1 MSEIEE
7 MLDEYDKAADAVAAA
22 WDGAIMWGPGE
33 NAKYEAFKPRYDTA
47 RAAILA
53 HVAELR
59 ERAEKAVGYLVRIE
73 ERLNA
78 AGFGVGPKESTAR
91 LSRLAECVDGLARQR
106 DRAVELG
113 ESALA
118 AEAKLERVE
127 RKLAMA
133 EKVVARA
140 RELGSYQWELR
151 LDDSGVSDDAKHD
164 ACRLRSVVGENTE
177 LRVRAERAERERD
190 ALRASLEDTTL
201 ELEISRRERDGALVS
216 LWAERATLTVAQD
229 SLKEARER
237 VDCLVTSLAEGAN
250 VDAALRARIEVAER
264 ERDDLKFALDNTTQ
278 HALGLQDRLDKWA
291 KSERY
296 SVNPADLRDV
306 APYSPPAEAWI
317 YAKGVE
323 DAELARVP
331 EGEE

>member
-1 MSEIEE
+1 MADLEKL
-7 MLDEYDKAADAVAAA
+7 LDEHRRAAREVIFQKLEGSMTDVDYAQT
-22 WDGAIMWGPGE
+22 E
-33 NAKYEAFKPRYDTA
+33 LDTA
-47 RAAILA
+47 RAAIIA
-53 HVAELR
+53 HVTELR
-59 ERAEKAVGYLVRIE
+59 ERAEEAEGYLVRIE

-164 ACRLRSVVGENTE
+164 ACRLRSAVYHYDNAD
-177 LRVRAERAERERD
+177 RIRE
-190 ALRASLEDTTL
+190 
-201 ELEISRRERDGALVS
+201 
-216 LWAERATLTVAQD
+216 
-229 SLKEARER
+229 
-237 VDCLVTSLAEGAN
+237 
-250 VDAALRARIEVAER
+250 
-264 ERDDLKFALDNTTQ
+264 
-278 HALGLQDRLDKWA
+278 ALGD
-291 KSERY
+291 E
-296 SVNPADLRDV
+296 
-306 APYSPPAEAWI
+306 
-317 YAKGVE
+317 
-323 DAELARVP
+323 
-331 EGEE
+331 